1 MIIKMPFIATRY
13 SFIINELNSYVADV
27 AIKIKNFFLVC
38 NELAGQGDLQHY
50 CFLMI

>member
-13 SFIINELNSYVADV
+13 LFIINELNSCVADV
-27 AIKIKNFFLVC
+27 EIKNFFLVC